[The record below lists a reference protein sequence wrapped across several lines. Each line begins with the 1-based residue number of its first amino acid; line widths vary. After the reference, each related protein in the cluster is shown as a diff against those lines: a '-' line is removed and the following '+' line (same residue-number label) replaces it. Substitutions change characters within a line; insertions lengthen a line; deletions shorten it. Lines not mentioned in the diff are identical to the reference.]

1 MKGFEIGQIVW
12 VKCAGT
18 DCWVQGE
25 ILGFTAKRIRVFN
38 EVRSLEGLYCPK
50 NVKAQD

>member
-18 DCWVQGE
+18 DCWGQGE